1 MTRAAAGQ
9 GTPEVRTA
17 RAQTVMFDH
26 RNDRRTFFSGPSSAT
41 AAIAALLEPL
51 LAVLVFLLACLA
63 ENEPVMRREIVLC
76 VMVFALMFPGR
87 NHFWERPLNAAV
99 QIGVTW
105 AGLLAILLLV
115 GFGTR
120 SLHMYN
126 RMVLLWWVLCA
137 PAATW
142 FVFFVGRKWL
152 RQQASLPLNRQRAVV
167 VGAGPLG
174 VKVAAAFQA
183 LGSQAHE
190 FAGYFDDRADAR
202 VDDAARSLRKGS
214 LADVA
219 PYVNAHN
226 VHEVY
231 ITLPLGSQPRIVTLL
246 EAIQATTASI
256 YFVPDVFG
264 ISIIQG
270 RLRDMNGVPI
280 VGLCESPITGTNLVV
295 KRICDVALASV
306 LLVLLSPVMLA
317 VAIAVRLTSAGPVI
331 FRQRRHGLDG
341 QEIVIYKFRSMSTLD
356 NGAEI
361 RQATRADVRLTAIG
375 AFLRR
380 TSLDELPQFLN
391 VLQGRMS
398 IVGPRPHAVAHN
410 ELYRRLIKAY
420 MVRHKVRPGIT
431 GWAQING
438 SRGETD
444 TLDKMKTRVEYDLAY
459 LRNWSLVLDLQII
472 ARTIKL
478 VFFDRKAY

>member
-1 MTRAAAGQ
+1 
-9 GTPEVRTA
+9 
-17 RAQTVMFDH
+17 MFDNH
-26 RNDRRTFFSGPSSAT
+26 NDRRTFVSGPTSAT
-41 AAIAALLEPL
+41 GAIAALLEPL

-76 VMVFALMFPGR
+76 VIVFALLYPGR

-105 AGLLAILLLV
+105 AGLLTILLLV

-120 SLHMYN
+120 SLHMYKH
-126 RMVLLWWVLCA
+126 RVLLWWALCA
-137 PAATW
+137 PSVTW
-142 FVFFVGRKWL
+142 LVSFVGRKWL
-152 RQQASLPLNRQRAVV
+152 RRQASLPLNRQRALV
-167 VGAGPLG
+167 VGAGTLG

-190 FAGYFDDRADAR
+190 FAGYFDDRVDGR
-202 VDDAARSLRKGS
+202 LDDAARSLRRGS
-214 LADVA
+214 LGDVV
-219 PYVNAHN
+219 PYVVAHGI
-226 VHEVY
+226 HEVY
-231 ITLPLGSQPRIVTLL
+231 ITLPLGSQPRIVQLL
-246 EAIQATTASI
+246 EGIQSTTASI

-270 RLRDMNGVPI
+270 RLRDMNGVPV
-280 VGLCESPITGTNLVV
+280 VGLCESPITGTNLLV
-295 KRICDVALASV
+295 KRVSDVALAGV

-317 VAIAVRLTSAGPVI
+317 IALAVRLTSPGPVI

-341 QEIVIYKFRSMSTLD
+341 QEIVVYKFRSMTTLED
-356 NGAEI
+356 GARI
-361 RQATRADVRLTAIG
+361 AQATRGDARLTPIG

-380 TSLDELPQFLN
+380 TSLDELPQFVN

-410 ELYRRLIKAY
+410 EQYRSLIKAY

-431 GWAQING
+431 GWAQVNG
-438 SRGETD
+438 CRGETD
-444 TLDKMKTRVEYDLAY
+444 TVDKMKARVEYDLAY
-459 LRNWSLVLDLQII
+459 LRNWSLVWDLQII

-478 VFFDRKAY
+478 VFFDRKAC